1 MDIRERVL
9 GYKLIELFE
18 DFLESDLNDGFI
30 DMAVSLKHGF
40 VVLTGFS
47 KEDSLID
54 DACAFKE
61 SNGLFKQ
68 LLHEYK
74 LAYLNKWQKEMG
86 CDVDDES
93 LTEIQKNELQ
103 MKLDYYTTKWK
114 DIYEEITKNKS
125 IEAINQEYHELINK
139 YALVR

>member
-1 MDIRERVL
+1 
-9 GYKLIELFE
+9 
-18 DFLESDLNDGFI
+18 
-30 DMAVSLKHGF
+30 MAVSLKHGF